1 MKINAQGEREA
12 GHRHERH
19 NVPQGDTHLECEEL
33 VVTSLADLPA
43 YIRAYLVPI
52 WQAVEFIF
60 AVRLLIRNEYDNL
73 RLSDEK
79 AWLCRFRASIPEK
92 VHPWFKHLI
101 VHMVLLKRAGGD
113 PLMVLKGMPGVEDVA
128 NLAER
133 VLEYRATFA
142 IKGRNEEKDETRADG
157 SE

>member
-1 MKINAQGEREA
+1 LKIDAQGEREA

-19 NVPQGDTHLECEEL
+19 NILQQDTHFESDQL
-33 VVTSLADLPA
+33 VVTSLADLPT
-43 YIRAYLVPI
+43 YIHAYLIPI

-60 AVRLLIRNEYDNL
+60 SVRPLIRSEYDNT

-79 AWLCRFRASIPEK
+79 ASLCRFRASIPEK

-101 VHMVLLKRAGGD
+101 VHMVLLKRAGVD
-113 PLMVLKGMPGVEDVA
+113 PLMMLEGMPGVEDVA

-133 VLEYRATFA
+133 VSEYWATVA
-142 IKGRNEEKDETRADG
+142 LKGRNEKEDETRPHG